1 MECFATQNL
10 WPLHGRTLVLSLT
23 AKSRTFA
30 ITEPGFSI
38 LVFFGSL
45 LAFGIRGAQYQHKL
59 YGDDKE
65 LVAHVLSRK
74 PPYGLF
80 GSLDRLGIFDP
91 FNNYLAVIL
100 RIYTRIALIG
110 PDSGFTFRV
119 FLISTLTWS
128 LSVLAIAK
136 IIKSQLSAQSGLI
149 AVFVCCLLPFSNQAL
164 LAQVNSVVL
173 PFTILAI
180 VVVAL
185 QAYPLTPKHRFWFAL
200 LFSMLTLSEG
210 TMIVAIGLMALN
222 IVKDR
227 KKVIRFELLLLM
239 ISAGSFAIQWLTYRT
254 RLNHRDPFMHEL
266 YRMLFGVAPQFLR
279 SQAKQHLSL
288 MESTILWIIPV
299 ILLSSWLVLAVYS
312 QKKKSPLVFPAT
324 TLLLS
329 SLGLPVLLIIANGW
343 LNTHYLF
350 MPTAIFWISVIFLAH
365 STRTIHALPA
375 KISKMLLAF
384 CFIVSISGTYYV
396 S

>member
-1 MECFATQNL
+1 M
-10 WPLHGRTLVLSLT
+10 
-23 AKSRTFA
+23 
-30 ITEPGFSI
+30 
-38 LVFFGSL
+38 FFGSL
-45 LAFGIRGAQYQHKL
+45 LTFGIRGAQYQHKL

-80 GSLDRLGIFDP
+80 GPLDKLGIFDP

-119 FLISTLTWS
+119 FLFSTLTWS
-128 LSVLAIAK
+128 LSVLVIAK
-136 IIKSQLSAQSGLI
+136 ILKSQLSAQSGLI
-149 AVFVCCLLPFSNQAL
+149 GAFVCCLLPFSNQTL

-185 QAYPLTPKHRFWFAL
+185 QAYP
-200 LFSMLTLSEG
+200 MLTLSEG

-222 IVKDR
+222 VIKDR
-227 KKVIRFELLLLM
+227 KKVIQFELLLLM
-239 ISAGSFAIQWLTYRT
+239 ISAGSFAVQWLTYRT
-254 RLNHRDPFMHEL
+254 RLNQKDPFGHEL

-279 SQAKQHLSL
+279 SQAKQQLSIF
-288 MESTILWIIPV
+288 ESTVLWLIPFILI
-299 ILLSSWLVLAVYS
+299 SSWLVLAVYS
-312 QKKKSPLVFPAT
+312 QKKKSHLVFPAT

-350 MPTAIFWISVIFLAH
+350 MPTAIFWISVIFLVH
-365 STRTIHALPA
+365 STRAIDVVPV
-375 KISKMLLAF
+375 KIATSVLAV